1 MRVLVTRP
9 EPDASDT
16 AHRLAELGFEPVIW
30 PLLEMDVLRDPLPAD
45 IGWRGVT
52 LTSINGVRALAARGD
67 IARLRHLPVYAVGD
81 RTAAEARQLGFGTVT
96 SAEGGGAKLAQRIV
110 ADGVQGPLLYPAAEA
125 RSFDLEGALGAAG
138 IPLVTHP
145 VYRMAMAKTVPEA
158 IAQAFDTE
166 TIGAVTLYSRR
177 TAECLSAL
185 VGPLLV
191 PHGRHRFALCLSA
204 AVAEG
209 LTIGEGLPIGEGLG
223 DAHVW
228 DIRIAERPDEA
239 GMMALASALLRE
251 DKAVTLGT
259 KGSR

>member
-16 AHRLAELGFEPVIW
+16 ARRLAELGLEPVIW
-30 PLLEMDVLRDPLPAD
+30 PLLEMEILRAPLPDD
-45 IGWRGVT
+45 IGWRGLA
-52 LTSINGVRALAARGD
+52 LTSINGARALAARGD
-67 IARLRHLPVYAVGD
+67 IAALRHLPVYAVGD
-81 RTAAEARQLGFGTVT
+81 RTAAEARELGFATVT
-96 SAEGGGAKLAQRIV
+96 SAQGGGAKLAQRII
-110 ADGVQGPLLYPAAEA
+110 ADGTSGPLLYPAAEE
-125 RSFDLEGALGAAG
+125 RSFDLGAALAAAG

-145 VYRMAMAKTVPEA
+145 VYRMATTKRVPEA
-158 IAQAFDTE
+158 IAEAFDRE

-177 TAECLSAL
+177 TAECLSRL
-185 VGPLLV
+185 LGPLLV
-191 PHGRHRFALCLSA
+191 PNGSHTFALCLSA

-209 LTIGEGLPIGEGLG
+209 LTIGEEPPIGEGLG
-223 DAHVW
+223 DAHLW